1 MTKKLSRGL
10 KVMAEW
16 VMLISFVAF
25 IAFLLVALKISNG
38 ELIIF
43 SGISAM
49 ICIVTS
55 LLLTIDTH

>member
-16 VMLISFVAF
+16 MMLISFVAF
-25 IAFLLVALKISNG
+25 IVFLFLTFTINSN
-38 ELIIF
+38 LAVW

>member
-25 IAFLLVALKISNG
+25 IAFLFLTFTINGNFALW
-38 ELIIF
+38 